1 MGQPGV
7 MIYFDLRPCLKRL
20 SLEEKGKLLEA
31 ILDYAGDGLLPEF
44 DGALG
49 VAWDFIAQ
57 RVDADAARYQAKC
70 EQSKAAAL
78 SRWGKHGAAVCGRIP
93 PDADCAKDNINHNST
108 PTTATAT
115 TSTSTTPST
124 TNDGV
129 RKVAEYYR
137 SQVRRALPPTA
148 RDELSAYVAV
158 MGADVCLLA
167 IDTALDN
174 GKTSWPYI
182 RGVLDKKRAQGVSS
196 PDDWHRVE
204 QERDSGDGDYWTV

>member
-7 MIYFDLRPCLKRL
+7 MLYFDIKPGLKRL
-20 SLEEKGKLLEA
+20 SLEEKGKLLTA
-31 ILDYAGDGLLPEF
+31 ILDYAGDGLLPDF

-93 PDADCAKDNINHNST
+93 PDADYANDNIKHNST
-108 PTTATAT
+108 PAT
-115 TSTSTTPST
+115 TSTTPST

-129 RKVAEYYR
+129 LRVAEYYR
-137 SQVRRALPPTA
+137 TLYLRL
-148 RDELSAYVAV
+148 
-158 MGADVCLLA
+158 
-167 IDTALDN
+167 
-174 GKTSWPYI
+174 
-182 RGVLDKKRAQGVSS
+182 
-196 PDDWHRVE
+196 
-204 QERDSGDGDYWTV
+204 

>member
-1 MGQPGV
+1 MMGQPGV
-7 MIYFDLRPCLKRL
+7 MLYFDIKPGLKHL
-20 SLEEKGKLLEA
+20 TLEEKGKLLTA
-31 ILDYAGDGLLPEF
+31 ILDYADDGLLPDF

-93 PDADCAKDNINHNST
+93 PDAEYANDNST
-108 PTTATAT
+108 TITATAT
-115 TSTSTTPST
+115 TATTPST

-129 RKVAEYYR
+129 LRVAEYYR

-148 RDELSAYVAV
+148 RDKLSAYVAV

-167 IDTALDN
+167 IDTALDS

-182 RGVLDKKRAQGVSS
+182 LGILEKKRAQGVRSLN
-196 PDDWHRVE
+196 DWHRVE